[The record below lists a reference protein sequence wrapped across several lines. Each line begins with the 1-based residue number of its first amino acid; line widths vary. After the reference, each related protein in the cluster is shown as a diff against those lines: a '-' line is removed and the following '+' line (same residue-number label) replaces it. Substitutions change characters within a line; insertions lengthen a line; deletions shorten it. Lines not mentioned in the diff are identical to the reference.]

1 MSPTSNDGERIIVI
15 NQRAKRL
22 IILTGMSGAGK
33 SVVLHALDD
42 LGFYCIDN
50 LPVNLLLEFA
60 GQIRKDGGKTY
71 SRVAI
76 GIDARNPAEDLSQ
89 FPKVI
94 EDLRASGFEIEQV
107 FVSAEDNVLIKRF
120 SETRRRHPLSSES
133 VSLAE
138 AISRERRILEP
149 LLDFSSLKIDTSHT
163 NIHQL
168 REQVRE
174 RVARKKAGTLSIHIM
189 SFGFKYGAPPD
200 ADFIFDIRCLPNPY
214 WDINLRDFTGRDL
227 EVINYLEKYP
237 MVLEMCNELIAFFD
251 SWIPRYEKDDR
262 SYLTIAIGC
271 TGGHHRSVYMVE
283 RVADYFVSKDKDILA
298 THRDM
303 HL

>member
-1 MSPTSNDGERIIVI
+1 MID
-15 NQRAKRL
+15 QRAKRL
-22 IILTGMSGAGK
+22 IILTGMSGSGK
-33 SVVLHALDD
+33 SVVIHALED

-50 LPVNLLLEFA
+50 LPVNLLPEFA
-60 GQIRKDGGKTY
+60 NQIRKDGGETY

-76 GIDARNPAEDLSQ
+76 GIDARNPTEDLNH
-89 FPKVI
+89 FPEVI
-94 EDLRASGFEIEQV
+94 EELRATGFEIEQV

-120 SETRRRHPLSSES
+120 SETRRRHPLSSDN

-138 AISRERRILEP
+138 AIKRERRLLEP
-149 LLDFSSLKIDTSHT
+149 LLDFSSLNIDTSHT

-174 RVARKKAGTLSIHIM
+174 RVARKKAGTLSIHTM

-200 ADFIFDIRCLPNPY
+200 ADFMFDVRCLPNPY

-227 EVINYLEKYP
+227 QVINYLEKYP
-237 MVLEMCNELIAFFD
+237 VVLETRNELIAFLD

-283 RVADYFVSKDKDILA
+283 NIAAYFISKDKDVLA